1 MSPRSSSS
9 RDVRRRS
16 AVDRV
21 LRGAVALLLCCFA
34 LAGPAAAQGSQGG
47 GADDRP
53 SGSSG
58 ASDAEREVEAQRR
71 ERAVIERFLRSKL
84 DEARELYRRRQYQ
97 GAYRIADA
105 ILTLDPEV
113 SFRQEVRRLRRAA
126 EARHLAK
133 TVVLVT
139 FEPKGGADFPVEKLD
154 GTIVVENLGQE
165 PLTIGLGAESTLG
178 LLEYTVFEFYGD
190 GSEWTTQGTVVVHA
204 EEDFRLASGDSR
216 RLRFS
221 TEIPRGR
228 GTPVMQYFSVT
239 GMLRPRSLE
248 SGDEFIARN
257 VPWDATE
264 VLLLAEDLEP
274 LRDDPWKT
282 LVAAY
287 EAYDSRRVAASGFY
301 WIWELKEMGEPGHE
315 RREETID
322 FLLSQLDPEL
332 DQGLDRLTMRLLE
345 QVTGKSLKPTKETW
359 FRWARRRE

>member
-1 MSPRSSSS
+1 MS
-9 RDVRRRS
+9 
-16 AVDRV
+16 
-21 LRGAVALLLCCFA
+21 RGATRGRSVVAGVIRGSLALLLGCFVLGGVA
-34 LAGPAAAQGSQGG
+34 SAQGTRRG
-47 GADDRP
+47 GADDP
-53 SGSSG
+53 PTGATG
-58 ASDAEREVEAQRR
+58 ASEAEREVEAQRR

-105 ILTLDPEV
+105 ILTLEPEV

-139 FEPKGGADFPVEKLD
+139 FEPKGGAGFPVERLD
-154 GTIVVENLGQE
+154 GTIVVENLGQD
-165 PLTIGLGAESTLG
+165 PLTVGLGAESTLG
-178 LLEYTVFEFYGD
+178 LLEYTLFEFYGD
-190 GSEWTTQGTVVVHA
+190 GSEWTTQGTVVVHG
-204 EEDFRLASGDSR
+204 EEDFQLASGDAR
-216 RLRFS
+216 RLHFS

-228 GTPVMQYFSVT
+228 GTPVMQYFSVA

-257 VPWDATE
+257 VPWDSTE
-264 VLLLAEDLEP
+264 VLLLAEDLES
-274 LRDDPWKT
+274 LRADPWKT
-282 LVAAY
+282 LVEAY

-301 WIWELKEMGEPGHE
+301 WIWELKQMGEPGSE
-315 RREETID
+315 RRDETID
-322 FLLSQLDPEL
+322 FLLAQLDPEV

-345 QVTGKSLKPTKETW
+345 QVTGKNLKPTKETW